1 MRKDG
6 VRLKKIDPMYS
17 IVPHIMVNRSDAL
30 NYITIDIP
38 VEPMDRYIRSK
49 RQQGLKISHL
59 SLVMAAYVR
68 TVAEFQQLNR
78 FIVNRKIYA
87 RNELA
92 VGMVVLKAN
101 TLENETMSKIY
112 FEKTD
117 SIDSVQEKMDDY
129 ITKNRK
135 VESNNK
141 TDKII
146 STLCGMSFLM
156 KIGVSLLKWLDKHS
170 LLPKSIIDA
179 SPFHCSIVVTNLGSL
194 RTNHIYHHIYDFGT
208 VSQILA
214 LGNLREVPK
223 RKGNEIEFVRCLPI
237 GVVMD
242 ERICSGAYYA
252 TAFKRFAE
260 YLRDPSKL
268 EGEPKTVNSD
278 F

>member
-17 IVPHIMVNRSDAL
+17 IVPHIMERRSDAL

-38 VEPMDRYIRSK
+38 VEPMDKYIRAK

-59 SLVMAAYVR
+59 SLVLSAYVR
-68 TVAEFQQLNR
+68 TVAEFPQLNR
-78 FIVNRKIYA
+78 FIVNRKIFA
-87 RNELA
+87 RKELA
-92 VGMVVLKAN
+92 VGMVVLRAN
-101 TLENETMSKIY
+101 TLESETMSKIY
-112 FEKTD
+112 FDKTD
-117 SIDSVQEKMDDY
+117 SIDTVEAKMDEY
-129 ITKNRK
+129 ITNNRK
-135 VESNNK
+135 EDSNNK

-146 STLCGMSFLM
+146 STLCSMTLLM
-156 KIGVSLLKWLDKHS
+156 RIGINLLKWLDKHS

-179 SPFHCSIVVTNLGSL
+179 SPFHCSIVITNLGSL

-208 VSQILA
+208 VSQVLA
-214 LGNLREVPK
+214 LGNMREVPK
-223 RKGNEIEFVRCLPI
+223 RKGTEVEFVRCLPI

-260 YLRDPSKL
+260 YLKDPSKL
-268 EGEPKTVNSD
+268 EGEPETVKSD
-278 F
+278 Y

>member
-17 IVPHIMVNRSDAL
+17 IVPHIMDKRSDAQ
-30 NYITIDIP
+30 NSITIDIP
-38 VEPMDRYIRSK
+38 VEPMDKYIRAK
-49 RQQGLKISHL
+49 RKEGLKISHL
-59 SLVMAAYVR
+59 SLVAAAYVR

-87 RNELA
+87 RKELA

-101 TLENETMSKIY
+101 SLENETMSKIY
-112 FEKTD
+112 FEKED
-117 SIDSVQEKMDDY
+117 SIDSVQKKMDDY
-129 ITKNRK
+129 IEKNRQE
-135 VESNNK
+135 VSDNK
-141 TDKII
+141 TDRII
-146 STLCGMSFLM
+146 ATLCGMTWLM
-156 KIGVSLLKWLDKHS
+156 RFAINMLKWLDKHS
-170 LLPKSIIDA
+170 ILPKSIIDA

-208 VSQILA
+208 VGQILA

-223 RKGNEIEFVRCLPI
+223 RSGSEITFVRCLPI

-252 TAFKRFAE
+252 TAFKRFSD
-260 YLRDPSKL
+260 YLAHPEKL
-268 EGEPKTVNSD
+268 EGEPTVVNSD

>member
-6 VRLKKIDPMYS
+6 KRLKKIDPMYS
-17 IVPHIMVNRSDAL
+17 IVPHIMDKRSDAL

-38 VEPMDRYIRSK
+38 IEPMDRYIRAK
-49 RQQGLKISHL
+49 RNEGLKISHL
-59 SLVMAAYVR
+59 SLVTSAYVR

-101 TLENETMSKIY
+101 TLESETMSKVY
-112 FEKTD
+112 FEKED
-117 SIDSVQEKMDDY
+117 NVYDVQKKMDDY
-129 ITKNRK
+129 IEKNRK
-135 VESNNK
+135 EESDNK

-146 STLCGMSFLM
+146 ATLCGMTFLM
-156 KIGVSLLKWLDKHS
+156 RMGISFLKWLDKHG

-208 VSQILA
+208 VGQILA

-223 RKGNEIEFVRCLPI
+223 RVGKEITFVRSLPI

-242 ERICSGAYYA
+242 ERLCSGAYYA
-252 TAFKRFAE
+252 TAFKRFSD
-260 YLRDPSKL
+260 YLAHPEKL
-268 EGEPKTVNSD
+268 EAEPAVVNSD

>member
-6 VRLKKIDPMYS
+6 VRLKDIDPMYS
-17 IVPHIMVNRSDAL
+17 IVPHIMDKRSDSQ

-38 VEPMDRYIRSK
+38 VEPMDKYIRAK
-49 RQQGLKISHL
+49 RQEGIKISHL
-59 SLVMAAYVR
+59 SLISAAYVR
-68 TVAEFQQLNR
+68 TCAEYQQLNR
-78 FIVNRKIYA
+78 FIVNRKVFA
-87 RNELA
+87 RKELT
-92 VGMVVLKAN
+92 VGMVVLKAG
-101 TLENETMSKIY
+101 TLEKETMSKLY
-112 FEKTD
+112 FDVED
-117 SIDSVQEKMDDY
+117 DINDVQRKMDEY
-129 ITKNRK
+129 IEKNREE
-135 VESNNK
+135 ESNNK

-146 STLCGMSFLM
+146 KTLCSMTFLM
-156 KIGVSLLKWLDKHS
+156 RLGVSVIKWMDRHG

-179 SPFHCSIVVTNLGSL
+179 SPFHCSIVLTNLGSL

-214 LGNLREVPK
+214 IGNLREVPK
-223 RKGNEIEFVRCLPI
+223 RRADGVEFVRCMPI

-260 YLRDPSKL
+260 FLADPTKL
-268 EGEPKTVNSD
+268 EGEPKVINRD

>member
-6 VRLKKIDPMYS
+6 VRLKNIDPMYS
-17 IVPHIMVNRSDAL
+17 IVPHIMDKRSDSQ

-38 VEPMDRYIRSK
+38 VEPMDKYIRAK
-49 RQQGLKISHL
+49 RQEGIKISHL
-59 SLVMAAYVR
+59 SLISAAYVR
-68 TVAEFQQLNR
+68 TCAEYQQLNR
-78 FIVNRKIYA
+78 FIVNRKVFA
-87 RNELA
+87 RKELT
-92 VGMVVLKAN
+92 VGMVVLKAG
-101 TLENETMSKIY
+101 TLEKETMSKLY
-112 FEKTD
+112 FDVED
-117 SIDSVQEKMDDY
+117 DINDVQRKMDEY
-129 ITKNRK
+129 IEKNREE
-135 VESNNK
+135 ESNNK

-146 STLCGMSFLM
+146 RTLCSMTFLM
-156 KIGVSLLKWLDKHS
+156 RFGVSSLKWMDRHG

-179 SPFHCSIVVTNLGSL
+179 SPFHCSIVLTNLGSL

-214 LGNLREVPK
+214 IGNLREVPK
-223 RKGNEIEFVRCLPI
+223 RSADGVEFVRCMPI

-260 YLRDPSKL
+260 YLADPKKL
-268 EGEPKTVNSD
+268 EGEPKVINRD